1 MKIFPLIVKVPFFK
15 RLVPSLVRRV
25 LIFTGKF
32 NLNYNFK
39 GIHLTLDIRDSI
51 DRKILFN
58 DEYEQQQL
66 SFLYD
71 NIKKLNISHFIDVGA
86 NIGIYSLLVANKFSN
101 IQVNSFEPHPGVFE
115 RLKKNIDQNKLA
127 KKIRAFRLGLSEKKG
142 FMFIEGPKS
151 FGINQSGGAS
161 LQSKGNNK
169 VDIST
174 GDEEISI
181 VSKNIAIKIDV
192 EGHETNT
199 LLGFKKIFNSNNVF
213 LQIEIFDKNYANT
226 ISLLNE
232 YNFKIIKKIN
242 YDHNETTSDYYLSNF

>member
-1 MKIFPLIVKVPFFK
+1 
-15 RLVPSLVRRV
+15 
-25 LIFTGKF
+25 
-32 NLNYNFK
+32 
-39 GIHLTLDIRDSI
+39 
-51 DRKILFN
+51 
-58 DEYEQQQL
+58 
-66 SFLYD
+66 
-71 NIKKLNISHFIDVGA
+71 
-86 NIGIYSLLVANKFSN
+86 
-101 IQVNSFEPHPGVFE
+101 
-115 RLKKNIDQNKLA
+115 
-127 KKIRAFRLGLSEKKG
+127 
-142 FMFIEGPKS
+142 MFIEGPKS

-161 LQSKGNNK
+161 LQSKGNNR

-192 EGHETNT
+192 EGHEINT

>member
-51 DRKILFN
+51 DRIILFN

-86 NIGIYSLLVANKFSN
+86 NIGIYSLLVANKFNN

-115 RLKKNIDQNKLA
+115 RLKKNIDQN
-127 KKIRAFRLGLSEKKG
+127 
-142 FMFIEGPKS
+142 
-151 FGINQSGGAS
+151 N
-161 LQSKGNNK
+161 
-169 VDIST
+169 
-174 GDEEISI
+174 
-181 VSKNIAIKIDV
+181 
-192 EGHETNT
+192 
-199 LLGFKKIFNSNNVF
+199 
-213 LQIEIFDKNYANT
+213 
-226 ISLLNE
+226 
-232 YNFKIIKKIN
+232 
-242 YDHNETTSDYYLSNF
+242 